1 MSDYGELIS
10 RDCVRFERMLP
21 GPIERVWSFL
31 VEPDK
36 RALWLCGGDTEPSVG
51 GRVEMLFDNETL
63 SGEGDIEPPEK
74 YKKYAGP
81 ISFSGTVIAYE
92 PPRLLTHSWDFEG
105 ESSEV
110 TYELTEQ
117 DGQVK
122 LVLTHRRLS
131 SREEIVSVCGGWHTH
146 LDILVDVLQEKTPR
160 PFWKHQTAIE
170 AEYENRVSDQMHG

>member
-1 MSDYGELIS
+1 MSEYGEFIAEDS
-10 RDCVRFERMLP
+10 VKFERILP

-31 VEPDK
+31 VEPEK
-36 RALWLCGGDTEPSVG
+36 RALWLCGGKTEPSIG
-51 GRVEMLFDNETL
+51 GRVEMLFNNESL

-81 ISFSGTVIAYE
+81 TSFYGTVIAYE
-92 PPRLLTHSWDFEG
+92 PPRLLTHSWDFED

-146 LDILVDVLQEKTPR
+146 LDILVDVLQEKAPR

-170 AEYENRVSDQMHG
+170 AEYENRVSH

>member
-1 MSDYGELIS
+1 MSDYGEFIAEDS
-10 RDCVRFERMLP
+10 VRFERILP

-31 VEPDK
+31 VEPEK
-36 RALWLCGGDTEPSVG
+36 RALWLCGGKTETSIG
-51 GRVEMLFDNETL
+51 GRVEMLFNNESL

-81 ISFSGTVIAYE
+81 TSFYGTVIAYE
-92 PPRLLTHSWDFEG
+92 PPRLLTHSWDFEN

-122 LVLTHRRLS
+122 LVLTHRRLN

-170 AEYENRVSDQMHG
+170 AEYESRVSP